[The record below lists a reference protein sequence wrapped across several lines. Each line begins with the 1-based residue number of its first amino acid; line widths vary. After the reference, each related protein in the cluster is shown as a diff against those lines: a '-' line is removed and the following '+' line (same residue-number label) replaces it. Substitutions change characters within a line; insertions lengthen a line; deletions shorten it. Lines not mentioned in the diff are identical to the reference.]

1 MLHTKDP
8 SSTYCRR
15 CGTELIWEHPKGSG
29 HCQTSSDYVGGD
41 ICRSCL
47 DELRANSAGTADSM
61 TDDATLVPIT
71 LFQAPLAVLRERGLL
86 EMYERNRPYTGPVPS
101 QYYIQLY
108 IHQRHPKTSRHEC
121 IGYGNKQP
129 PAKHIQLHFQD

>member
-1 MLHTKDP
+1 MLHAKDP

-15 CGTELIWEHPKGSG
+15 CSTELIWEHPKGSG

-71 LFQAPLAVLRERGLL
+71 LFQAPLAVLQSSLHRACPLPVLHAGFSREPG
-86 EMYERNRPYTGPVPS
+86 VPWD
-101 QYYIQLY
+101 IAP
-108 IHQRHPKTSRHEC
+108 RT
-121 IGYGNKQP
+121 
-129 PAKHIQLHFQD
+129 

>member
-15 CGTELIWEHPKGSG
+15 CGTELIWEHPIGSG

-101 QYYIQLY
+101 LSTICQFFMGTWNTLGQC
-108 IHQRHPKTSRHEC
+108 PKNMISEKPTYWS
-121 IGYGNKQP
+121 IS
-129 PAKHIQLHFQD
+129 